1 MSSEH
6 ESTRIPISMLSNV
19 ILGTVRISEKAQGAK
34 RLEQELQL
42 LAKLVKQQ
50 LTELRVS
57 KLFSVM

>member
-6 ESTRIPISMLSNV
+6 ESTQIPISMLSNV

>member
-1 MSSEH
+1 MLSEH
-6 ESTRIPISMLSNV
+6 ESTQIPISMLSNV